1 LFSPGYG
8 IAVLPPERR
17 RGSIVFRRYISIMN
31 KIDFAG
37 RRATMVD
44 RYIAHRGVHST
55 VVLAAMREVPR
66 ENFLPEEMR
75 EFAYEDTPLP
85 IAEGQT
91 ISQPYIVAM
100 MTEAL
105 ELQGGEKVLEIGTGS
120 GYAAAVLSRIAKD
133 VYTVERIGQL
143 AEKSAAT
150 LAELGYRN
158 VHVLHG
164 DGTRGWSDHAPYDAI
179 VVAAGAP
186 QVPETLKSQLKIG
199 GRLVIPV
206 GADRRLQ
213 ELIRVIR
220 VSERE
225 YTTEELADVRF
236 VPLVGAEGWMPQ
248 GQRPVQARDGTLAQ
262 AIAKSSEAFTSIESV
277 KLGAMLKR
285 IGDARVVLLGEA
297 THGTSEFYRMRERIS
312 RALIQHHGFSFIA
325 IEGDWPDAAR
335 IDHYIRHR
343 EYPASEWTAFARFPA
358 WMWRNQEV
366 REFVDWLRSYNTG
379 TKPDDRVA
387 FYGLDLYSL
396 YNSIQSVLDYL
407 DRVDPKTAAVARQRY
422 ACLTPW
428 QSDPAVYGHATLTGQ
443 YRTCEPEVTSMLAD
457 LMQRRRAYA
466 EHDGARF
473 LDAVQ
478 NARLVANAER
488 YYRTMYYGSRES
500 WNLRDSHMFETL
512 KNLLSF
518 HGPHSKGLVWAH
530 NSHVGDSSAT
540 EMSARDE
547 YNIGHLCRQEF
558 GNASYSIGFGTHGGT
573 VAAASNWDEP
583 MQIKTI
589 RPALPM
595 SYERLFHE
603 TGEPCFLLPLRE
615 IPRALSA
622 GLLQPRLERA
632 IGVIYRPETELQ
644 SHYFE
649 AVLPRQFDEYI
660 WFDETNAV
668 TPLRSEELKDLP
680 DTYPFGL

>member
-1 LFSPGYG
+1 
-8 IAVLPPERR
+8 
-17 RGSIVFRRYISIMN
+17 MN
-31 KIDFAG
+31 KIDFAK
-37 RRATMVD
+37 RRAEMVD
-44 RYIAHRGVHST
+44 RHIAHRGVRSA
-55 VVLAAMREVPR
+55 VVLAAMKDVPR
-66 ENFLPEEMR
+66 ENFLPQDMS
-75 EFAYEDTPLP
+75 EFAYEDAPLP

-91 ISQPYIVAM
+91 ISQPYVVAM

-120 GYAAAVLSRIAKD
+120 GYAAAVLSRIARD

-150 LAELGYRN
+150 LATLGYGN
-158 VHVLHG
+158 VHVLHA
-164 DGTRGWSDHAPYDAI
+164 DGTLGWPDHAPYDAI
-179 VVAAGAP
+179 IVAAGGP
-186 QVPETLKSQLKIG
+186 QVPESLKAQLTIG

-213 ELIRVIR
+213 ELVRVVR
-220 VSERE
+220 VSEHE

-236 VPLVGAEGWMPQ
+236 VPLVGAEGWTSQ
-248 GQRPVQARDGTLAQ
+248 GQRPVQARDGTLAA
-262 AIAKSSEAFTSIESV
+262 AIAKSSEKFTSIESV
-277 KLGAMLKR
+277 KLEPMLKR
-285 IGDARVVLLGEA
+285 IGDARIVLLGEA

-312 RALIQHHGFSFIA
+312 RALIEHHGFSFIA

-343 EYPASEWTAFARFPA
+343 EYPPSEWTAFARFPT
-358 WMWRNQEV
+358 WMWRNREV
-366 REFVDWLRSYNTG
+366 REFVDWLRSRNAG
-379 TKPDDRVA
+379 VGPDDRVA
-387 FYGLDLYSL
+387 FHGLDLYSL

-407 DRVDPKTAAVARQRY
+407 DTVDPKTAEVARRRY
-422 ACLTPW
+422 GCLTPW
-428 QSDPAVYGHATLTGQ
+428 QSDPVVYGHATLTGQ
-443 YRTCEPEVTSMLAD
+443 YRTCEQEVTSMLAD
-457 LMQRRRAYA
+457 LMQKRRAYA
-466 EHDGARF
+466 EHDGERF

-488 YYRTMYYGSRES
+488 YYRTMYYGSRAS

-518 HGPHSKGLVWAH
+518 HGPHSKAIVWAH

-558 GNASYSIGFGTHGGT
+558 GDASYSIGFGTNSGT

-583 MQIKTI
+583 MQIKTV
-589 RPALPM
+589 RPALAG
-595 SYERLFHE
+595 SYERLCHE
-603 TGEPCFLLPLRE
+603 TGDPRFLLPLRDLS
-615 IPRALSA
+615 PRALAA

-660 WFDETNAV
+660 WFDETKAV
-668 TPLRSEELKDLP
+668 TPLRSEELKGLP